1 MKSNYKRLF
10 ENIGIF
16 TLANFAS
23 RFLSFLILPLYTYY
37 LSTEEYGTLDLVSTT
52 TQLVFPI
59 FTLAIS
65 DSVMRFAISHKDKDK
80 ILSIGFIIIVI
91 GLIPLLLISF
101 FANILIGDFRLII
114 YFIVIYFVQAIN
126 SLFSSFTRAID
137 KTKAMATI
145 TTLTTLTILILNV
158 YFIAGLKS
166 GIEGYWLST
175 ILGNL
180 VGIIMY
186 FLVCKIHRYFT
197 VNLYNSVSK
206 DLLLNMLMYSI
217 PLIPNALFWWI
228 NSSLDRWTLT
238 FFTSVSVVGLYSCA
252 NKIPTILSTVNS
264 IFNQAWNLSLFQNED
279 LERNSFFCNVYK
291 YYSEVMF
298 CCTIG
303 IIWLSK
309 VIGTYMFS
317 NEFFSA
323 WIFVPIL
330 TMGVYYNSLNGFFG
344 SLFTASKQT
353 KYIFTTTLTGS
364 IVNLV
369 FNIPFVLI
377 GGAMGAGIATL
388 ISYLTVCIVR
398 VIKIRKIF
406 NIKIN
411 VRVELLRLILLIVET
426 YLIFAEKMYWLVT
439 LFVFIY
445 CVLFLSKIFKDRK
458 IRR

>member
-52 TQLVFPI
+52 TQLAFPI

-65 DSVMRFAISHKDKDK
+65 DAVMRFGISHKDKDK
-80 ILSIGFIIIVI
+80 ILSIGFSITVI
-91 GLIPLLLISF
+91 GLIPLILMSC
-101 FANILIGDFRLII
+101 FAGIFIENSRVIL
-114 YFIVIYFVQAIN
+114 YFIIIYFVQAIN
-126 SLFSSFTRAID
+126 SLFSAFTKAID
-137 KTKAMATI
+137 QTKAMAVI
-145 TTLTTLTILILNV
+145 TTLTSLAILILNV
-158 YFIAGLKS
+158 CFVAGFKW
-166 GIEGYWLST
+166 GVEGYWIST

-180 VGIIMY
+180 IGIIMY
-186 FLVCKIHRYFT
+186 FLICKIHRYFT
-197 VNLYNSVSK
+197 LDLRNVISKNLFL
-206 DLLLNMLMYSI
+206 DMLAYSI

-279 LERNSFFCNVYK
+279 SERSSFFYNVYK
-291 YYSEVMF
+291 YYSDIMF

-323 WIFVPIL
+323 WIFIPVL
-330 TMGVYYNSLNGFFG
+330 TIGVYYNSLNGFFG

-353 KYIFTTTLTGS
+353 KYIFTTTLAGS
-364 IVNLV
+364 VVNLI
-369 FNIPFVLI
+369 FNIPLVLT
-377 GGAMGAGIATL
+377 GSAMGAAVATL
-388 ISYLTVCIVR
+388 ISYLVVCVVR
-398 VIKIRKIF
+398 VAKMKKIF
-406 NIKIN
+406 NIKIDL
-411 VRVELLRLILLIVET
+411 RIELFRFIFLLVELYLIL
-426 YLIFAEKMYWLVT
+426 AEELYWVVT
-439 LFVFIY
+439 LFVAMY
-445 CVLFLSKIFKDRK
+445 CILFLSRILKYKKSGR
-458 IRR
+458 